1 MLTPLLIPTNIRT
14 QSTKHH
20 SSNCLARAVRC
31 ASHDDGN
38 DTTLNVLTGTEPFLG
53 YCVYA
58 MGLPSL
64 LLSAFLWL
72 VLKIIFRIRVKRLTL
87 RVWGEWR
94 LVLDGLELPRWLLHL
109 LVPRAFQSLE
119 VESLKVQSIQVVVQ
133 WPRFA
138 FASSSSSSSSSSNI
152 VVEVKGLHISLLAS
166 SISSDETRQKEIR
179 ASSVPVQRT
188 RGFQPPK
195 TNPQQTGKAL
205 IA

>member
-1 MLTPLLIPTNIRT
+1 
-14 QSTKHH
+14 
-20 SSNCLARAVRC
+20 
-31 ASHDDGN
+31 
-38 DTTLNVLTGTEPFLG
+38 
-53 YCVYA
+53 

-72 VLKIIFRIRVKRLTL
+72 VLNFILGIRVTRLTL
-87 RVWGEWR
+87 ELWGEWR
-94 LVLDGLELPRWLLHL
+94 LILDGLELPRWLLRL

-119 VESLKVQSIQVVVQ
+119 VESVKVQSIQVVVQ

-152 VVEVKGLHISLLAS
+152 VVEVKGLHISLSAS
-166 SISSDETRQKEIR
+166 SISGDETRQKESH

-195 TNPQQTGKAL
+195 TNTQQTGKAL